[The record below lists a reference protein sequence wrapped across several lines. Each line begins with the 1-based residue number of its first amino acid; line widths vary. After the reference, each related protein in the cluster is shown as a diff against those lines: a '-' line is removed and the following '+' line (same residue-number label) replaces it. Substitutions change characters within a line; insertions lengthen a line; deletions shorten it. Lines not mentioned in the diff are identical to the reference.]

1 MARLTTSTKLIPGL
15 AACTALRPRDAVS
28 TRPLKLLIE
37 QPIAAG
43 LPGNAPS
50 LHLALGRRSPIL
62 QRGSLSLA
70 HRVVRAILRMA
81 ASGEADI
88 RYLGGPAR
96 LAGVALYLAAKR
108 PLDRIRKRFR
118 PIRVTIAPPRTQHT
132 LRPPP
137 RRKH

>member
-62 QRGSLSLA
+62 QRGSLWLA

-96 LAGVALYLAAKR
+96 LAGVALYLAAER

>member
-37 QPIAAG
+37 QHIAAG

-62 QRGSLSLA
+62 QRGSLWLA

-81 ASGEADI
+81 ASGEADM

>member
-50 LHLALGRRSPIL
+50 PHLALGRRSPIL
-62 QRGSLSLA
+62 QRGSLWLA

-96 LAGVALYLAAKR
+96 LAGVALYLAAER

>member
-1 MARLTTSTKLIPGL
+1 MARLTTSAKLIPGL

-62 QRGSLSLA
+62 QRGSLWLA

>member
-62 QRGSLSLA
+62 QRGSLWLA